1 MINCYYL
8 MPGTA
13 QEISTKIIYESTL
26 TNEIVKFSVRP
37 IDDFLVS
44 TRQTRTRWNLNFHAV
59 VMQLGVLEKI
69 NYPKTLISERIIL
82 LIQKGH
88 IVSYTIFNFQTQRFQ
103 NGKTF
108 ENKSRATNSITING
122 CIFIIS
128 ILLAALLVYN

>member
-1 MINCYYL
+1 
-8 MPGTA
+8 
-13 QEISTKIIYESTL
+13 
-26 TNEIVKFSVRP
+26 
-37 IDDFLVS
+37 
-44 TRQTRTRWNLNFHAV
+44 
-59 VMQLGVLEKI
+59 MQLGVLEKI